1 MQKKQTILVVASLL
15 VVVLSV
21 TLAYFTAQIIGKGK
35 NVTIN
40 SADLKIIF
48 TDSDGSISGTNIEPG
63 KWNVTK
69 TFTIENKSNET
80 YKYNIVIQDLV
91 NTFVTNGYLQYK
103 ITSTNGGYNMTEF
116 KDVPKSSTPKDTILA
131 YSASIDVGVT
141 QSYTVEFKY
150 SNDESV
156 DQSEDMGKTLSGKLF
171 ITEGTIDTAV
181 YYAGYEKGTIGY
193 QIMSDNPTRLTR
205 TDFSSVFTEIN
216 TGTLYKA
223 TESIAGNTPKDVYY
237 FAGDAKNNWVKFGK
251 YQNDLIR
258 YRGYYSTTDTSYKEY
273 STMDECT
280 SASSYNINCTE
291 YKYANTGD
299 DIYWRIIRTNHDG
312 SIRLLYSGTS
322 HNTTAGYIGTSV
334 FANNKVKSDPMYV
347 GYMYGTSGSLASNR
361 DNTNDS
367 AIKTYIDNWYN
378 NNLSSYSKYI
388 STEAVYCNDR
398 ELAPGQTYSTSS
410 NFDYAPSGRLDTNK
424 PTYNCTNNKDAFSGS
439 NSEAKLTYPIG
450 LMTADEI
457 MRAGGRYD
465 TNLPSPYEWYYL
477 NSAGGSITGSTTWW
491 SLSPD
496 DSSDSLFGIPDVW
509 IVSGSDLPG
518 RLGSGFAFTKY
529 GVRPAISLKSCTLWT
544 SGDGSPENPYEID
557 YDNSN
562 C

>member
-48 TDSDGSISGTNIEPG
+48 TDSDGSISGSNIEPG

-116 KDVPKSSTPKDTILA
+116 KDIPKSSIATDTILA
-131 YSASIDVGVT
+131 YSVVIPNGVT
-141 QSYTVEFKY
+141 QSYTIEFKY
-150 SNDESV
+150 TNDESV
-156 DQSEDMGKTLSGKLF
+156 DQSDDMGKKLSGKLF
-171 ITEGTIDTAV
+171 ITEGTINSAL
-181 YYAGYEKGTIGY
+181 YYAGYEKGTLGY
-193 QIMSDNPTRLTR
+193 QIMSDNPKRLTR
-205 TDFSSVFTEIN
+205 TDFDTTFTETN

-258 YRGYYSTTDTSYKEY
+258 YRGNKSTTDTSYKEY

-299 DIYWRIIRTNHDG
+299 DIYWRIIRTNHDE

-322 HNTTAGYIGTSV
+322 PDTTKGTIGRSKFNTTK
-334 FANNKVKSDPMYV
+334 NDPMYF
-347 GYMYGTSGSLASNR
+347 GYMYGTSGSLANNR
-361 DNTNDS
+361 TNTNNS
-367 AIKTYIDNWYN
+367 IIKGVIDTWYKD
-378 NNLSSYSKYI
+378 NLNINYGKYI

-398 ELAPGQTYSTSS
+398 ELEPGQKYSTSS
-410 NFDYAPSGRLDTNK
+410 AFNYAPYGRLDTNK
-424 PTYNCTNNKDAFSGS
+424 TPTYNCTNNKDAFSGN
-439 NSEAKLTYPIG
+439 NSEAKLTYPIA

-457 MRAGGRYD
+457 AYAGGKKA
-465 TNLPSPYEWYYL
+465 TGLSSPYAWYYL
-477 NSAGGSITGSTTWW
+477 NSAGGSITGKAYWWLMSPFQYDGYFSLDSVVMDSTVD
-491 SLSPD
+491 SGLLSGHI
-496 DSSDSLFGIPDVW
+496 L
-509 IVSGSDLPG
+509 LY
-518 RLGSGFAFTKY
+518 AN
-529 GVRPAISLKSCTLWT
+529 GVRPAISLKTCTLWT
-544 SGDGSPENPYEID
+544 SGDGSPSNPYEID

>member
-1 MQKKQTILVVASLL
+1 
-15 VVVLSV
+15 
-21 TLAYFTAQIIGKGK
+21 
-35 NVTIN
+35 
-40 SADLKIIF
+40 
-48 TDSDGSISGTNIEPG
+48 
-63 KWNVTK
+63 
-69 TFTIENKSNET
+69 
-80 YKYNIVIQDLV
+80 
-91 NTFVTNGYLQYK
+91 
-103 ITSTNGGYNMTEF
+103 MTEF

-465 TNLPSPYEWYYL
+465 TNLPSPYAWYYL

>member
-35 NVTIN
+35 SVTIN

-91 NTFVTNGYLQYK
+91 NNFVTEGYLQYK
-103 ITSTNGGYNMTEF
+103 ITSTDGGYNMTEF
-116 KDVPKSSTPKDTILA
+116 KDVPKSSVATDKILA
-131 YSASIDVGVT
+131 YSVSIPVGVT

-171 ITEGTIDTAV
+171 ITEGTIDPAV

-205 TDFSSVFTEIN
+205 TDFSSVFTETN

-258 YRGYYSTTDTSYKEY
+258 YRGYYSATSTTDYNEY

-299 DIYWRIIRTNHDG
+299 DIYWRIIRNNYDG

-322 HNTTAGYIGTSV
+322 HNTTAGYIATSA
-334 FANNKVKSDPMYV
+334 FTNKAKMDPMYA
-347 GYMYGTSGSLASNR
+347 GYMYGTTGSLENNR
-361 DNTNDS
+361 LNTNDS
-367 AIKTYIDNWYN
+367 TIKTYIDNWYN

-410 NFDYAPSGRLDTNK
+410 SFDYAPSGRLDTNK
-424 PTYNCTNNKDAFSGS
+424 PTYNCTNNKDAFSG
-439 NSEAKLTYPIG
+439 NNGEAKLTYPIG

-457 MRAGGRYD
+457 AYAGGKVTPD
-465 TNLPSPYEWYYL
+465 LPSPYAWYYL

-496 DSSDSLFGIPDVW
+496 DSRDSLIGVPDVW
-509 IVSGSDLPG
+509 IVCGSDLPG
-518 RLGSGFAFTKY
+518 RLQIGIAFTKS
-529 GVRPAISLKSCTLWT
+529 GVRPVISLKSCVKYS

>member
-15 VVVLSV
+15 IVVLSV
-21 TLAYFTAQIIGKGK
+21 TLAHFTAQIIGKGK
-35 NVTIN
+35 DVTIN

-116 KDVPKSSTPKDTILA
+116 KDVPKSETATDTILA

-141 QSYTVEFKY
+141 QSYTVEFIYK
-150 SNDESV
+150 NDESV
-156 DQSEDMGKTLSGKLF
+156 DQSDDMGKTLSGKLF
-171 ITEGTIDTAV
+171 ITEETKEPVTLLS
-181 YYAGYEKGTIGY
+181 
-193 QIMSDNPTRLTR
+193 QILKDNPTIKTR
-205 TDFSSVFTEIN
+205 TDFDTTFTETN

-258 YRGYYSTTDTSYKEY
+258 YRGNLISYVKNDFHEY

-280 SASSYNINCTE
+280 SASSYNVNCTE

-299 DIYWRIIRTNHDG
+299 DIYWRIIRTNYDG

-322 HNTTAGYIGTSV
+322 PDTTEGYIG
-334 FANNKVKSDPMYV
+334 KSAINTPDNDPMYV
-347 GYMYGTSGSLASNR
+347 GYKYGTTGSLKNNR
-361 DNTNDS
+361 LNTNDS
-367 AIKTYIDNWYN
+367 TIKTYIDNWYK
-378 NNLSSYSKYI
+378 NNLTAYTKYL
-388 STEAVYCNDR
+388 SNDAVYCNDR
-398 ELAPGQTYSTSS
+398 ELAPGSTYSTSS
-410 NFDYAPSGRLDTNK
+410 EFNYASYGRLETNK
-424 PTYNCTNNKDAFSGS
+424 TPTYNCTNIKDAFSGS

-457 MRAGGRYD
+457 AYAGGVAHIEMN
-465 TNLPSPYEWYYL
+465 TPYAWYYT
-477 NSAGGSITGSTTWW
+477 NANGESITGNTVLWL
-491 SLSPD
+491 LSP
-496 DSSDSLFGIPDVW
+496 SAW
-509 IVSGSDLPG
+509 SGSVSRVWDAMATGFPGDLSN
-518 RLGSGFAFTKY
+518 GSYVGDVSY
-529 GVRPAISLKSCTLWT
+529 GARPAISLKTCVKT
-544 SGDGSPENPYEID
+544 SGGDGSAENPYVVYTGSGVCE
-557 YDNSN
+557 
-562 C
+562 